1 MTNEELVA
9 LIQAGDRDK
18 LLDLWEQVRAFVVR
32 QAYRRIRA
40 LDDRGAVTPEDLI
53 QAGFIGMI
61 QAVGYHDACSE
72 YKFLTVL
79 NHCLK
84 TAFAEATNFRTEKR
98 RRDPINDYISLY
110 TPLTDEEDG
119 EVLGDVISDPQAQER
134 FEGVEARQMQEAVET
149 ALQSLTEDQRTVIRL
164 RYWYGLTYAQAA
176 SVMGITEKEAGK
188 LERKALQVLRHPTI
202 SKELW
207 KYV

>member
-40 LDDRGAVTPEDLI
+40 LDGRGAVTADDLI
-53 QAGFIGMI
+53 QAGFIGMVR
-61 QAVGYHDACSE
+61 AVEYHNPAAE
-72 YKFLTVL
+72 YKFLTYL
-79 NHCLK
+79 GYCLK
-84 TAFAEATNFRTEKR
+84 NAFSEATNFRNRVER
-98 RRDPINDYISLY
+98 QDPIHDYVSLY
-110 TPLTDEEDG
+110 TPITDEEDG

-188 LERKALQVLRHPTI
+188 LEQKALRTLRHPTI

-207 KYV
+207 KYA